1 MKPMVSRKRKHFHH
15 IVRPRAHTHPTFVSD
30 TYRLQPSPCTGR
42 MLGGRYEILGLL
54 DRGGSSEVYLAKDAL
69 GELPVI
75 VKVLTE
81 VAAAD
86 TQHRERFIVGARLTM
101 ALDHPAIVRVLSVET
116 PFGAPPYMIMEALQG
131 ESLAQYLDRE
141 NTMSQSM
148 TLALARQIASG
159 LVAAHGAGIIHRDIK
174 PANLFL
180 LGPQG
185 SPSGIKIIDFGL
197 SKDLFSIVS
206 GPASVNLVLGTAQ
219 YMAPEQVLAD
229 PIDGRTDIYAF
240 GIVLFGMLTGVLP
253 FDLNLGPDLF
263 CHQLFSPA
271 PPPSWLLEDIDC
283 RLEQLI
289 LRCVRKHPDNRFDSM
304 QSLLDELI
312 AIESHPLARSN
323 EVSVP
328 LLRRHPD
335 LYVPQN
341 SEGRGVAQNLARF
354 SRSGAATMHIPQL
367 SDGLDDLLDVAEV
380 EPMRERSGT
389 RLSRR

>member
-1 MKPMVSRKRKHFHH
+1 MKPRVSPKHKHFHH
-15 IVRPRAHTHPTFVSD
+15 ISRPRAHLPPSLVSD
-30 TYRLQPSPCTGR
+30 IYRLQPSPKIGL
-42 MLGGRYEILGLL
+42 MLGGRYEIVGLL

-69 GELPVI
+69 GESPVI
-75 VKVLTE
+75 VKILTE

-86 TQHRERFIVGARLTM
+86 TQYRERFIVGARLTM

-148 TLALARQIASG
+148 TLALARQIATG
-159 LVAAHGAGIIHRDIK
+159 LVAAHDAGIIHRDIK

-185 SPSGIKIIDFGL
+185 SPTGIKIIDFGL
-197 SKDLFSIVS
+197 SKDLFNIVS

-229 PIDGRTDIYAF
+229 PIDARTDIYAF

-312 AIESHPLARSN
+312 EIESHPQERPAAV
-323 EVSVP
+323 EVP

-341 SEGRGVAQNLARF
+341 SEGRGVARDLARY
-354 SRSGAATMHIPQL
+354 SRSGAAATLMPRL
-367 SDGLDDLLDVAEV
+367 VGGREDMSDGSEV